1 MENNSPIYLSFHSI
15 SLMQLT
21 CNNIFRARPPR
32 SPKIPQN
39 ISKKLLDIGQI
50 RDILGQ
56 NVPMSFSTTRR
67 RLTLRHQPQK
77 ISNFNKKNRK

>member
-1 MENNSPIYLSFHSI
+1 MENNSPIYLSFRSI

-21 CNNIFRARPPR
+21 CNNIFRATRPR
-32 SPKIPQN
+32 KRKIPQN

-56 NVPMSFSTTRR
+56 NVPTS
-67 RLTLRHQPQK
+67 
-77 ISNFNKKNRK
+77 IAAA